1 MQRVKI
7 SARLY
12 LLLLLRESKIFYVGK
27 IDSVLSATVCVSQG
41 DFCVCDAGWVATIM
55 GYNQFLFIFV
65 IVAIG
70 AIKCENA
77 EKIDT
82 SAG

>member
-27 IDSVLSATVCVSQG
+27 IDSVLSATVCISQG
-41 DFCVCDAGWVATIM
+41 DFCVCHATIM
-55 GYNQFLFIFV
+55 GYNRFLFIFV

-70 AIKCENA
+70 AIKCENE

-82 SAG
+82 LAG